1 MSLDTPPMA
10 TTFELLACE
19 TMQRAVEVAR
29 VADKPT
35 SREVRSI
42 LETVYYA
49 SLAREEGRLLRLRVG
64 FIAPEGPGRPT
75 EPSWGW
81 WVLPFATPVP
91 FEKYSLV
98 KLAPSV
104 DARQSVIAVT
114 SIDGRLFI
122 WGLINN
128 GTSSIDL
135 REGRTTR
142 STTTGPDFVDVEAL
156 TPGVLDVRIGSWT
169 RRFADG
175 GIDVSPVHP
184 FRTNGPLADIVEAG
198 RSAARVTPGLWS
210 RTLRLLLGEM
220 QRAKHGGTLFLH
232 SGGERDWN
240 DRGLQLKHRVRG
252 EGLVLTDA
260 CYVASS
266 REASHDEDLGRMTMA
281 DAEPSEALTG
291 TDATRLVVEATR
303 DVHAEWLDAVRWVA
317 SLAAI
322 DGALLLSRTFAVRAF
337 GVIVE
342 SVSRVEVT
350 HASGKAQAWQPFPWE
365 RFGTRHQS
373 AAAFCAS
380 HRGSVAFV
388 VSQDGTISVFRY
400 REGRVVMWRPC
411 ELLDLGG
418 AMGEDDACL
427 SPIAD

>member
-1 MSLDTPPMA
+1 MSLDAPPMT
-10 TTFELLACE
+10 TTFESLAFE
-19 TMQRAVEVAR
+19 TMQQAAEAVR
-29 VADKPT
+29 VVDKPT
-35 SREVRSI
+35 SREVRAI
-42 LETVYYA
+42 LETAYYA
-49 SLAREEGRLLRLRVG
+49 SLAREEGRPLRLRVG

-81 WVLPFATPVP
+81 WVLPFATPIP

-114 SIDGRLFI
+114 RIDGHLFI

-128 GTSSIDL
+128 GTSSINL
-135 REGRTTR
+135 REGRTAR

-169 RRFADG
+169 RRFLDG
-175 GIDVSPVHP
+175 EIDVSPVHP
-184 FRTNGPLADIVEAG
+184 FRPNGPLADLIKAG
-198 RSAARVTPGLWS
+198 SFAARVTPGLWS

-252 EGLVLTDA
+252 EGLVLTNA
-260 CYVASS
+260 CYVASL
-266 REASHDEDLGRMTMA
+266 REKTYEKDLGRMTMA
-281 DAEPSEALTG
+281 EARPSEALTG
-291 TDATRLVVEATR
+291 RDANRMVVEASR

-322 DGALLLSRTFAVRAF
+322 DGALLLGWTFAVRAF

-350 HASGKAQAWQPFPWE
+350 HASGQPQVWQPFPWE

-373 AAAFCAS
+373 AAAFCMS

-388 VSQDGTISVFRY
+388 VSQDGAISVFRY

-427 SPIAD
+427 NPIAD